1 MSVSNTASSVLA
13 NRLFFSIRPL
23 HGFLPVLNRLP
34 TIGVSPYENPVAK
47 IMAKV
52 NILLTKLAAAN
63 SFVL

>member
-13 NRLFFSIRPL
+13 NRLFFSIRPTTWVS
-23 HGFLPVLNRLP
+23 PRPNRLP

>member
-1 MSVSNTASSVLA
+1 MADA
-13 NRLFFSIRPL
+13 
-23 HGFLPVLNRLP
+23 LNKYAPIQSGIMLTIHAYRLP